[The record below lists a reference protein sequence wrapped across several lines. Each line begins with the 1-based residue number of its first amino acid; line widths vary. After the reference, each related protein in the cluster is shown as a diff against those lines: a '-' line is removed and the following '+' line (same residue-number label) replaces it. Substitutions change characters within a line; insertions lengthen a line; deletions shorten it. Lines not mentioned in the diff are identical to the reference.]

1 MADVSHIWGSDI
13 ALGPSGDLALATG
26 LEEGRQRVLRRL
38 LTTLRNYIWHLD
50 YGGSL
55 PATVGQPADAYAIE
69 GVARLQMS
77 LEACVAAVPEPGVSV
92 STDGQG
98 GTFLQI
104 TYTDAGTG
112 RQVSLGPSNGLT
124 FGVS

>member
-1 MADVSHIWGSDI
+1 MADISHIWGSDI
-13 ALGPSGDLALATG
+13 ALGPAGDLALATG

-38 LTTLRNYIWHLD
+38 LTTLRNYIWHLEF
-50 YGGSL
+50 GGSL
-55 PATVGQPADAYAIE
+55 PTMVGQPADAYAIE
-69 GVARLQMS
+69 GVVRLQMS

-98 GTFLQI
+98 GTFLLI

-112 RQVSLGPSNGLT
+112 QQVSLGPGNGLN
-124 FGVS
+124 FGAS

>member
-1 MADVSHIWGSDI
+1 MADIAHLWGSDL

-50 YGGSL
+50 YGGGL
-55 PATVGQPADAYAIE
+55 PTMVGQPADAYAIE
-69 GVARLQMS
+69 GVVRLQMS
-77 LEACVAAVPEPGVSV
+77 LEACVAATPEPGVTV
-92 STDGQG
+92 ATDGAG
-98 GTFLQI
+98 GTLLQI
-104 TYTDAGTG
+104 TYTDSGTG
-112 RQVSLGPSNGLT
+112 QQVWLGPSNGLN